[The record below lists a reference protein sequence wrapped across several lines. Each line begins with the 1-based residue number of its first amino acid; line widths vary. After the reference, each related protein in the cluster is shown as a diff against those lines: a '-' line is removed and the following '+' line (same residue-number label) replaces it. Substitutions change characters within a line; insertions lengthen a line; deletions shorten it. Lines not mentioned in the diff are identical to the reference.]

1 MSVSSFH
8 QGVPSSIAAE
18 SGGSPWT
25 RQRLAGGTI
34 MVVVLCAGCNTAP
47 PQSLGK
53 KAVAVDVTT
62 PITSEVTEY
71 QDFTG
76 RLDALKTVDIRA
88 RVSGF
93 IMTAPFKEGDMVEEG
108 KLLFLIDPRTYQASF
123 DQAEANLKQAVAD
136 RNLQQRN
143 TFRAQ
148 KMIEGRSIAQE
159 DY

>member
-1 MSVSSFH
+1 MAMCFFQQSFPSFLVDESDGYVGMSRWL
-8 QGVPSSIAAE
+8 
-18 SGGSPWT
+18 SGIV
-25 RQRLAGGTI
+25 I
-34 MVVVLCAGCNTAP
+34 MILVLFPGCNGAQ
-47 PQSLGK
+47 PQSSGR
-53 KAVAVDVTT
+53 KAVGVDVTT
-62 PITSEVTEY
+62 PITSEVSDY

-93 IMTAPFKEGDMVEEG
+93 VMTAPFKEGDMVEEG